1 MNHVRLDQLFT
12 RCDTKGT
19 GFIDRDEFREL
30 CGGFDIGAQD
40 ADIIFAD
47 LDHDGD
53 GRISY
58 EDFSHGF
65 RDFLTPG
72 SRRGTAQLTAPW
84 HRQNSFRGTPE
95 NTDQSLVEL
104 EAKQKE
110 MVKRHQRARKAWH
123 HLADHLSQDD
133 IKKFLADR

>member
-72 SRRGTAQLTAPW
+72 SRRGTAQLTKLALSSSSHSLW
-84 HRQNSFRGTPE
+84 HQDLRAIFT
-95 NTDQSLVEL
+95 
-104 EAKQKE
+104 KQQHSSSGLKI
-110 MVKRHQRARKAWH
+110 KRV
-123 HLADHLSQDD
+123 LAL
-133 IKKFLADR
+133 